1 MSEPKDQPVT
11 PGMPALPAGVPLTT
25 RCPQCATVFRVVPDQ
40 LRLSEGWVRC
50 GNCKSVFDA
59 SEFLAPSVAS
69 HFDDATGPD
78 SAARGATVQPPG
90 TPGLLSPY
98 KGRSVAARRLLHGD
112 QDGERPNEAD
122 GAGLSRSPTADSR
135 PKQASQANQARE
147 ANQASMASQANK
159 VIEAAPASLGRTAP
173 GAAVLPSALLLQTAD
188 VDLPQ
193 QALLSGVFL
202 APDAVPAFALPQ
214 QPEPQPAPD
223 LDLDLELQPEP
234 NLEPERASE
243 RAASPAPAEAM
254 ARTVL
259 PPPPEH
265 AEDLLAD
272 VSFVAAAQRRSFW
285 NRPAAVLILTIGCG
299 VLAAALLLQI
309 ALQKHDRLVAAVPA
323 AAPVLNKLCRILSC
337 GTGLQRQIDAVVIE
351 GSAFNRRNDHYLF
364 SVDLR
369 SGAPVAVATPAL
381 ELTLTDVQDRPVL
394 RRVLQPAEFGAPAE
408 LAAGARW
415 SGAVAMQLKPPAGS
429 TPDMAAV
436 AGYRLLAFYP

>member
-1 MSEPKDQPVT
+1 MSEPKDQSVT

-69 HFDDATGPD
+69 HFDDAPRAD
-78 SAARGATVQPPG
+78 SAARGAPVQPPG
-90 TPGLLSPY
+90 APALLSPY

-122 GAGLSRSPTADSR
+122 GAGVSRAPTADSR
-135 PKQASQANQARE
+135 PKQASQANQAQD
-147 ANQASMASQANK
+147 ANQASMATT

-193 QALLSGVFL
+193 QALLSSVFP
-202 APDAVPAFALPQ
+202 APDAVPAFALRQ
-214 QPEPQPAPD
+214 QTEPQPAPD

-234 NLEPERASE
+234 SREPELPSE
-243 RAASPAPAEAM
+243 RAASPAPAETM

-259 PPPPEH
+259 PPTPEH

-369 SGAPVAVATPAL
+369 SGAPVAVATPDL

-394 RRVLQPAEFGAPAE
+394 RRVLQPAELGAPAE

-415 SGAVAMQLKPPAGS
+415 SGAVAMQLKPPAGA